1 MGIDTESDS
10 QKSCNSDLSPNTVL
24 PCRHFPDAEKRRK
37 SSKVARKD
45 DSLTAKEGFTEI
57 SFRRYRSSSCKTQ
70 SRTVGLGSSSIEL
83 RRGSVYQSSREVRK
97 MKKTGGDEGRRKIE
111 LSRESETSFSFSVVD
126 SLCSSDEEK
135 RGKKSPA
142 LSGNVNSKP
151 TSIRRSCLEPRSSNG
166 FIEISPDLD
175 KREKQSAER
184 VRSDSIE
191 NSKLRCEQVVGPV
204 NDANELLEKDMALTF
219 HKSVSAK
226 VEVPYSPSPS
236 ESDCSS
242 RGSSKSRFRKMFD
255 PFMKSKSLKSPLGSI
270 ISEPCDVKTTGMTNV
285 RKNPISRKS
294 LLPDFS
300 HTAAKSDMDSLLV
313 KKDYHQSAVAS
324 SPVHL
329 HGCLKLESN
338 QGVPYLKF
346 SLDCPEEVL
355 IAKTWKGKNAFN
367 WVYTFHSIGSRKKS
381 NAGAW
386 GLTDVNK
393 ESSVVAQM
401 QVSCYVCSELK
412 DGVFDD
418 SMLTEFVLYDIAH
431 ARQSFTS
438 QDSLDN
444 VKPPN
449 DSGLDNAAE
458 HIGLKNRRKHAPES
472 DAFDSSNPCPWPSAV
487 LHSDLEIAAVVIQLP
502 IDKRESLKHK
512 SGDKSCDRVH
522 SNLLNHSTFEQRR
535 KGTTARESQ
544 EKVKV
549 VIPTGNH
556 SLPTDESRGPSS
568 LLDRWRLGGGCDCG
582 GWDMC
587 CPITIFGSPG
597 ISCAEDEPLV
607 NNQRP
612 FEILLQGAKQ
622 KLPALTMTVVEEG
635 KYAVD
640 FHAQLSTLQA
650 FSICV
655 AVLHRTEASS
665 ITSGEERSKQLPHCN
680 SLKVLIEEEVQFLI
694 DAVTEE
700 EKTKK
705 VSKKTEDIQ
714 QSYALNPPFSPIARV

>member
-1 MGIDTESDS
+1 MGVDTESDS

-24 PCRHFPDAEKRRK
+24 PCRQFPDAEQRRK

-45 DSLTAKEGFTEI
+45 DILTAKEGFTEI
-57 SFRRYRSSSCKTQ
+57 NFRRYRSSSCKTH
-70 SRTVGLGSSSIEL
+70 SRPVGLEGINIQV

-97 MKKTGGDEGRRKIE
+97 MKKTDGDGGRRKIE
-111 LSRESETSFSFSVVD
+111 LSRESDAPFSFSVVD
-126 SLCSSDEEK
+126 SLCSLDEEN

-142 LSGNVNSKP
+142 FSGNPNLKRA
-151 TSIRRSCLEPRSSNG
+151 SIRRSCQEPRSSNG
-166 FIEISPDLD
+166 FIEICPDLN

-184 VRSDSIE
+184 VRSDSIQ
-191 NSKLRCEQVVGPV
+191 NSTSRCEQVVGPV
-204 NDANELLEKDMALTF
+204 NDGNELLEKDMASTF
-219 HKSVSAK
+219 HKTLSAK
-226 VEVPYSPSPS
+226 VENQYLPSPS

-242 RGSSKSRFRKMFD
+242 KASSKSRFSPIRKMFD
-255 PFMKSKSLKSPLGSI
+255 PFMKSKSLKSPLSHVV
-270 ISEPCDVKTTGMTNV
+270 SEPCDVKTTGTTSIKKSPV
-285 RKNPISRKS
+285 SRKS

-300 HTAAKSDMDSLLV
+300 YMAVKSDTDSLLG
-313 KKDYHQSAVAS
+313 KKEYHQSSVAS

-329 HGCLKLESN
+329 HGSLKLESK

-355 IAKTWKGKNAFN
+355 IAKTWKGNNAFN
-367 WVYTFHSIGSRKKS
+367 WVYTFHSIGRRKKS
-381 NAGAW
+381 NASSW
-386 GLTDVNK
+386 GLTDGNK
-393 ESSVVAQM
+393 EASVVGQM
-401 QVSCYVCSELK
+401 QVSSYVCSELK
-412 DGVFDD
+412 NGGVFDD

-431 ARQSFTS
+431 ARQSFSS
-438 QDSLDN
+438 QDSPDN
-444 VKPPN
+444 AKSPN

-458 HIGLKNRRKHAPES
+458 PVGLKNRRKHALES
-472 DAFDSSNPCPWPSAV
+472 DAFDSSNPCPWPSAF
-487 LHSDLEIAAVVIQLP
+487 LHPDLEIAAVVIQLP
-502 IDKRESLKHK
+502 IDKRESLKH
-512 SGDKSCDRVH
+512 DKGSDRMH
-522 SNLLNHSTFEQRR
+522 SNLLNSSMFEQRR
-535 KGTTARESQ
+535 KGTTDRESQ

-568 LLDRWRLGGGCDCG
+568 LLDRWRSGGGCDCG

-597 ISCAEDEPLV
+597 TGYAVNEPLV

-612 FEILLQGAKQ
+612 FEIFLQGAKQ
-622 KLPALTMTVVEEG
+622 KLPSLTMTVVEEG
-635 KYAVD
+635 NYTVD
-640 FHAQLSTLQA
+640 FHAQLTTLQA

-665 ITSGEERSKQLPHCN
+665 ITSGEEKIKHLPNCN

-694 DAVTEE
+694 E
-700 EKTKK
+700 EKPTKN
-705 VSKKTEDIQ
+705 VSKKTEEIMIQQ